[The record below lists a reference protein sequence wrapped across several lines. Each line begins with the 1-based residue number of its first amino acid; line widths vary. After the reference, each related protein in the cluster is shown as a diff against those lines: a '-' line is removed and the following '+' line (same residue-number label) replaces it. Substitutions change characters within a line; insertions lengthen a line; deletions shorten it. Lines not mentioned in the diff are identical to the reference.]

1 MYINDFVFGKT
12 NALHVLDGAI
22 HVVVS
27 REVVNEDDV
36 VVLVLLLHYRLHD
49 FDVAVV
55 LDVVVAED
63 SYAEVHLFADI
74 LVFVDFVFSA
84 VLFVLELLDAVSFW
98 QIPELLAIDGTEHVL
113 IIKLGNWNCS

>member
-1 MYINDFVFGKT
+1 MRKT
-12 NALHVLDGAI
+12 DALHVLDGAV

-27 REVVNEDDV
+27 REVVDEHDMID
-36 VVLVLLLHYRLHD
+36 LVLLLHYRLHD

-63 SYAEVHLFADI
+63 SYAEVHLFADV
-74 LVFVDFVFSA
+74 LVLVDFVLSA

-98 QIPELLAIDGTEHVL
+98 QIPELLTINSSEHVFV
-113 IIKLGNWNCS
+113 C